1 MTDYPNLGAVIT
13 QADVSTKGTGSYA
26 ADYVNWCR
34 VTHLLHDNAPGWQF
48 ALKAHEET
56 GHVWKAPDGTA
67 YVVGCFEHINGS
79 DTPPFPQAIMDNRN
93 NAILFEKVTARD
105 LTDAHRRC
113 LCTAAAAQFGL
124 AWQLWAR
131 EPVENP
137 HREEAGKPALQ
148 QETPKEEPSQVR
160 DTQPK
165 RQSKLPTASAAKESK
180 VVFLTDEQVDEVKA
194 AVKAYE
200 KRDELITAFKK
211 HFKIIAPRIADRIQ
225 FPEHKEFIDTYI
237 AQNP

>member
-1 MTDYPNLGAVIT
+1 
-13 QADVSTKGTGSYA
+13 
-26 ADYVNWCR
+26 
-34 VTHLLHDNAPGWQF
+34 
-48 ALKAHEET
+48 
-56 GHVWKAPDGTA
+56 
-67 YVVGCFEHINGS
+67 VVGCFEHINGS

-148 QETPKEEPSQVR
+148 QDTPKEPSQVR

-165 RQSKLPTASAAKESK
+165 AKAKAEPKPESK
-180 VVFLTDEQVDEVKA
+180 VVFLTDEQVEEVKA

>member
-137 HREEAGKPALQ
+137 HREESGKPALQ
-148 QETPKEEPSQVR
+148 QDAPKEPSQVR

-165 RQSKLPTASAAKESK
+165 AKAKAEPKPEPK
-180 VVFLTDEQVDEVKA
+180 VVFLTEEQVDEVKA

-200 KRDELITAFKK
+200 KREELITAFKK

-225 FPEHKEFIDTYI
+225 FPEHKEFIDKYI
-237 AQNP
+237 AENP